1 MYFDRFD
8 VCEAWYL
15 FAAGWH
21 AGAGSAEYQI
31 FTRLH
36 RVGFKPA
43 PALSKSSLSENGR
56 AILAGLIRKAR
67 RGLTVG
73 HF

>member
-15 FAAGWH
+15 FACEWH

-36 RVGFKPA
+36 RIRFEPS
-43 PALSKSSLSENGR
+43 PLLSKSNLSENGR
-56 AILAGLIRKAR
+56 AILAGLIGKAR